1 MDVQR
6 NSEPKPST
14 FRRVLSALGPGLI
27 SGAADDDPS
36 GIATYSVAGAQLGTS
51 LLWTSLLTWPL
62 MAAVQMMCARIGM
75 VTGRGLAGALRQ
87 RFPRWVLAVASFALL
102 IANTVNVAADLAGM
116 ADAAKMMTGLESHYW
131 VVGFGCA
138 IAWATVELSYRR
150 IANVLRW
157 LAVSLFA
164 YVGTAFIIKVDWRD
178 VASHTFVPSLPH
190 GSAEWATL
198 VAILGTTISPYL
210 FFWQASQEVEEEKNL
225 GRLSLQS
232 RLGASRHE
240 LIDRRIDVGIGTLF
254 SNLVMFFVIVTT
266 AFTLH
271 VHGITQITTS
281 RQAADALVPLAGKL
295 AASLYT
301 LGIVGVGMLAI
312 PTLTGSAAYA
322 LAETFDWEQGL
333 NRKLEEAQLFYG
345 VVVLSTLAGVV
356 IDFASVSPVRALFL
370 SAVVNGV
377 LAPFLLIGIL
387 LVGTDRVL
395 MQGQPSSL
403 LTRIVVTVTVVAMF
417 GAILGMFVF

>member
-1 MDVQR
+1 
-6 NSEPKPST
+6 
-14 FRRVLSALGPGLI
+14 
-27 SGAADDDPS
+27 
-36 GIATYSVAGAQLGTS
+36 
-51 LLWTSLLTWPL
+51 
-62 MAAVQMMCARIGM
+62 
-75 VTGRGLAGALRQ
+75 
-87 RFPRWVLAVASFALL
+87 
-102 IANTVNVAADLAGM
+102 
-116 ADAAKMMTGLESHYW
+116 
-131 VVGFGCA
+131 
-138 IAWATVELSYRR
+138 
-150 IANVLRW
+150 
-157 LAVSLFA
+157 
-164 YVGTAFIIKVDWRD
+164 
-178 VASHTFVPSLPH
+178 
-190 GSAEWATL
+190 
-198 VAILGTTISPYL
+198 
-210 FFWQASQEVEEEKNL
+210 
-225 GRLSLQS
+225 
-232 RLGASRHE
+232 
-240 LIDRRIDVGIGTLF
+240 
-254 SNLVMFFVIVTT
+254 MFFVIVTP

-403 LTRIVVTVTVVAMF
+403 LTRTVVTVTVVAMF